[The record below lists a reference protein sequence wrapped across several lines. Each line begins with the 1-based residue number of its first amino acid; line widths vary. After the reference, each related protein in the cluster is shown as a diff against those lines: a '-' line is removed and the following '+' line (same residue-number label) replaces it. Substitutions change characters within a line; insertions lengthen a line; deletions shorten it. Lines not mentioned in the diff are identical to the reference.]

1 VHLAV
6 RFLDDV
12 IDAGRYPTPELERAA
27 LASRKVGLGVMG
39 LAELLAALRIPYDSD
54 EAVRLAGRLT
64 RHIRREAHRA
74 SAALA
79 AERGPF
85 PLFEQSTFARR
96 GSPPLRNAQLTSIA
110 PTGTISLVAG
120 TTAGI
125 EPMFAIAYARTV
137 LGHQVV
143 ELNPLFERTVRDLG
157 LYSDQLAAR
166 VAATGRVRDDPVLP
180 PDIRAAF
187 PTALEVAAEWHLRM
201 QAAVQRHV
209 DAAVSKTVNLP
220 ADATVEDVREIY
232 LAAWRA
238 RVKGITV
245 YRYGSKPD
253 QVLTL
258 LGDGG
263 GALGPSVY
271 ADVAFA
277 GGCAGHVCEF

>member
-1 VHLAV
+1 HVTGV
-6 RFLDDV
+6 Q
-12 IDAGRYPTPELERAA
+12 TCA
-27 LASRKVGLGVMG
+27 L
-39 LAELLAALRIPYDSD
+39 P
-54 EAVRLAGRLT
+54 
-64 RHIRREAHRA
+64 
-74 SAALA
+74 
-79 AERGPF
+79 
-85 PLFEQSTFARR
+85 
-96 GSPPLRNAQLTSIA
+96 
-110 PTGTISLVAG
+110 IS
-120 TTAGI
+120 
-125 EPMFAIAYARTV
+125 
-137 LGHQVV
+137 
-143 ELNPLFERTVRDLG
+143 
-157 LYSDQLAAR
+157 
-166 VAATGRVRDDPVLP
+166 
-180 PDIRAAF
+180 F

-263 GALGPSVY
+263 GALGPSVH

-277 GGCAGHVCEF
+277 GGCAGHVCAFCARSATGDRAAFPAPPA